1 MFLTTAREGA
11 LVQMKGVMVREEGST
26 VAEEEVALSVV
37 ELVEDVRVGLVAAQI
52 I

>member
-1 MFLTTAREGA
+1 
-11 LVQMKGVMVREEGST
+11 MKEAMLREEGST